1 VTPGARQ
8 QGRRLGG
15 PNARAAPWLAWT
27 LWTLALM
34 SFVVM
39 GAFRYLNS
47 STPTAAP
54 RNPLVLDLGF
64 WLLFAAFATVGALVA
79 SRWPGNAIGWIFCWL
94 GFSFSLGSAS
104 EEYALYALVTEAGSL
119 PGAEGMVWLTAWFGG
134 PIVFALFALVFLLFP
149 DGRLPSRR
157 WKPVIWL
164 ELVAVVC
171 LVAFA
176 FEPGP
181 LGNLGL
187 VRVSNPFGVRG
198 AATLLSTLQGT
209 GFFVTLAVA
218 VAGGISLVVRFRGAR
233 GVERQQIKWL
243 AFSGVVFCAVFAAGP
258 FLWTLPQSPATAWIW
273 PVLFLAGASTIPV
286 AIGIAILKHRL
297 YDIDLLINRT
307 LVYGSLTAIL
317 LAGYFGGI
325 VVLQRLF
332 VAITG
337 ERSTLAVVAS
347 TLAIAALFNPLRRRI
362 QGFIDRRFYRRKYD
376 AAKTL
381 AAFNTRLRE
390 GTDLDALSDDLVGV
404 ASVTMQPEHASLW
417 LRPETTDA
425 KDDAPDRP
433 RGTSA
438 RGARYYILTNDR
450 NE

>member
-1 VTPGARQ
+1 
-8 QGRRLGG
+8 
-15 PNARAAPWLAWT
+15 
-27 LWTLALM
+27 M

-39 GAFRYLNS
+39 GVLRFLNA

-54 RNPLVLDLGF
+54 RNPLVLDFCF
-64 WLLFAAFATVGALVA
+64 WLLFVTFATVGALVA
-79 SRWPGNAIGWIFCWL
+79 SRWPKNAIGWIFCWL
-94 GFSFSLGSAS
+94 GLSFSLGSAS

-119 PGAEGMVWLTAWFGG
+119 PGAKGMVWLTSLFGG

-157 WKPVIWL
+157 WRPVVWL

-171 LVAFA
+171 LVAWA

-187 VRVSNPFGVRG
+187 VRVSNPFGIQG
-198 AATLLSTLQGT
+198 AAGLLGTLGLVGL
-209 GFFVTLAVA
+209 FMTLAVA

-233 GVERQQIKWL
+233 GVERQQIKWF
-243 AFSGVVFCAVFAAGP
+243 AFSGVVFCAVFAAGL

-273 PVLFLAGASTIPV
+273 PVLFLAGASTIPAAV
-286 AIGIAILKHRL
+286 GIAILRHRL
-297 YDIDLLINRT
+297 YDIDLLINRA
-307 LVYGSLTAIL
+307 LVYGSLTATL

-332 VAITG
+332 VVLIG

-347 TLAIAALFNPLRRRI
+347 TLLIAALFNPLRRRI

-381 AAFNTRLRE
+381 AAFTARLRE
-390 GTDLDALSDDLVGV
+390 ETDLDALSDNLVGM
-404 ASVTMQPEHASLW
+404 ASATMQPEHASLW

-425 KDDAPDRP
+425 KDDAPD
-433 RGTSA
+433 
-438 RGARYYILTNDR
+438 
-450 NE
+450 

>member
-1 VTPGARQ
+1 
-8 QGRRLGG
+8 
-15 PNARAAPWLAWT
+15 
-27 LWTLALM
+27 M

-39 GAFRYLNS
+39 GVLRFLNA

-54 RNPLVLDLGF
+54 RNPLVLDFCF
-64 WLLFAAFATVGALVA
+64 WLLFVTFATVGALVA
-79 SRWPGNAIGWIFCWL
+79 SRWPKNAIGWIFCWL
-94 GFSFSLGSAS
+94 GLSFSLGSAS

-119 PGAEGMVWLTAWFGG
+119 PGAKGMVWLTSLFGG

-157 WKPVIWL
+157 WRPVVWL

-171 LVAFA
+171 LVAWA

-187 VRVSNPFGVRG
+187 VRVSNPFGIQD
-198 AATLLSTLQGT
+198 AAGLLGTLGLVGL
-209 GFFVTLAVA
+209 FMTLAVA

-233 GVERQQIKWL
+233 GVERQQIKWF

-273 PVLFLAGASTIPV
+273 PVLFLAGASTIPAAV
-286 AIGIAILKHRL
+286 GIAILRHRL
-297 YDIDLLINRT
+297 YDIDLLINRA
-307 LVYGSLTAIL
+307 LVYGSLTATL

-332 VAITG
+332 VVLIG

-347 TLAIAALFNPLRRRI
+347 TLLIAALFNPLRRRI

-381 AAFNTRLRE
+381 AAFTARLRE
-390 GTDLDALSDDLVGV
+390 ETDLDALSDNLVGM
-404 ASVTMQPEHASLW
+404 ASATMQPEHASLW

-425 KDDAPDRP
+425 KDDAPD
-433 RGTSA
+433 
-438 RGARYYILTNDR
+438 
-450 NE
+450 

>member
-1 VTPGARQ
+1 
-8 QGRRLGG
+8 
-15 PNARAAPWLAWT
+15 
-27 LWTLALM
+27 M

-39 GAFRYLNS
+39 GVFRFLNS

-54 RNPLVLDLGF
+54 RNPLVLDFCF
-64 WLLFAAFATVGALVA
+64 WLLFVSFATVGALVA
-79 SRWPGNAIGWIFCWL
+79 SRWPKNAIGWIFCWL
-94 GFSFSLGSAS
+94 GLSFSLGSAS

-157 WKPVIWL
+157 WRPVVWL

-171 LVAFA
+171 LVASA

-187 VRVSNPFGVRG
+187 VRVSNPFGIQG
-198 AATLLSTLQGT
+198 AAGLLGTLGLV
-209 GFFVTLAVA
+209 GFFMTLGVA
-218 VAGGISLVVRFRGAR
+218 VAGGISLVLRFRRAR
-233 GVERQQIKWL
+233 GVERQQIKWF

-258 FLWTLPQSPATAWIW
+258 FLWSLPKSPGTVWIW

-286 AIGIAILKHRL
+286 AVGIAILRYRL

-307 LVYGSLTAIL
+307 LVYGSLTATL
-317 LAGYFGGI
+317 VAVYFGGI

-332 VAITG
+332 VVLTG
-337 ERSTLAVVAS
+337 EKSTLAVVAS
-347 TLAIAALFNPLRRRI
+347 TLVIAGLFNPLRRRI
-362 QGFIDRRFYRRKYD
+362 QGFIDRRFYRRKYN

-381 AAFNTRLRE
+381 AAFGARLRE
-390 GTDLDALSDDLVGV
+390 ETDLDTLGDDLVGV
-404 ASVTMQPEHASLW
+404 ARGTMQPEHASLW
-417 LRPETTDA
+417 LRPETTSSKGERAD
-425 KDDAPDRP
+425 
-433 RGTSA
+433 
-438 RGARYYILTNDR
+438 
-450 NE
+450 